1 MKKKI
6 PTMMDREVKKITK
19 NIKWIIL
26 NTMLLSGMIVL
37 LVSALY
43 DTFIPVSSAR
53 SLVNNSIVMGSSI
66 GMIIILSLHIN
77 RLYIKLKLIYQSVLM
92 DVNTVIN
99 VLHKCDPNSVA
110 KLTSIKITR
119 FPNPTI
125 H

>member
-6 PTMMDREVKKITK
+6 PTLMDREVKKITK

-26 NTMLLSGMIVL
+26 NTILFSEMLFL
-37 LVSALY
+37 LIGALY
-43 DTFIPVSSAR
+43 DIFISVPSTR
-53 SLVNNSIVMGSSI
+53 PLVNNTIIMGSSI
-66 GMIIILSLHIN
+66 VMLIILALHIR
-77 RLYIKLKLIYQSVLM
+77 RLYIHLKLIYQSVLT
-92 DVNTVIN
+92 DVNVVIN
-99 VLHKCDPNSVA
+99 ALHKCDPKTVA